1 MNPVFER
8 LLAGGPVVTDGAWG
22 TMFLA
27 MGLRAGEIGDAW
39 NLTHPER
46 VEAVPRAYVEAG
58 SQVIL
63 TNTFLSNRITLA
75 AHGLADR
82 LEELNRTGVEIS
94 RRAAGGRAAVFGS
107 TGPTGKLL
115 VTGEVTEAELEEV
128 YREQTRILAD
138 AGADAIILETMG
150 DLGEAVCAVR
160 ASRETGL
167 PVVACMA
174 YSSGKKKDRT
184 MMGVTPEQAAEALT
198 EAGAD
203 VIGANC
209 GQGIDGYIEICRR
222 LRAATDRPLWIKP
235 NAGLPELVEGRPVY
249 RTAPEEFAAKTVDLL
264 EAGAHFV
271 GGCCGTTPEFI
282 RQVAAKVKQWKA
294 RGSGG

>member
-1 MNPVFER
+1 MNETFAA
-8 LLAGGPVVTDGAWG
+8 LMAGGPVVTDGGWG
-22 TMFLA
+22 TLFLE
-27 MGLRAGEIGDAW
+27 MGLKPGEIGDAW

-46 VEAVPRAYVEAG
+46 VESVPRAYVEAG

-63 TNTFLSNRITLA
+63 TNTFLSNRLTLE

-82 LEELNRTGVEIS
+82 LRELNLAGVEIS

-107 TGPTGKLL
+107 IGPTGKLL
-115 VTGEVTEAELEEV
+115 VTGDVTEAELEAV
-128 YREQTRILAD
+128 FREQTAILAE
-138 AGADAIILETMG
+138 AGADAIIIETMA
-150 DLGEAVCAVR
+150 DLGEALCAVR

-174 YSSGKKKDRT
+174 YASGKNKDRT

-198 EAGAD
+198 EAGVD

-209 GQGIDGYIEICRR
+209 GQGIEGYIGICRR

-235 NAGLPELVEGRPVY
+235 NAGLPELVEGRAVY
-249 RTAPEEFAAKTVDLL
+249 RTRPEEFAARVPDLL
-264 EAGAHFV
+264 DAGAHFV

-282 RQVAAKVKQWKA
+282 RQVAAKVKEWKTCA
-294 RGSGG
+294 AGE